1 MKFRQL
7 PQFDKWLKNL
17 GKAWTEKDMDLI
29 AAICAKNVKYYETP
43 FGKPYTSPAA
53 VKKLWQEV
61 PDNQKD
67 IMFKYDILA
76 VTITAGIAHWQA
88 EYTRIKNN
96 ERVAL
101 DGVVYVEF
109 NKEGLCTRLRKWLM
123 VK

>member
-7 PQFDKWLKNL
+7 PQFDSWLKNL
-17 GKAWTEKDMDLI
+17 GKAWMEKDMDLI

-61 PDNQKD
+61 PNNQKD
-67 IMFKYDILA
+67 IKFKYDILA
-76 VTITAGIAHWQA
+76 VTVTMGIVHWHA
-88 EYTRIKNN
+88 EYKRIKNN
-96 ERVAL
+96 EKVIL
-101 DGVVYVEF
+101 DGIFQVKL
-109 NKEGLCTRLRKWLM
+109 NHQGLCTEFHQLWV